1 MSDREGRVVLDGQT
15 VCEDGF
21 DHNAATVFCKMLGF
35 ESGVAGGINH
45 DDNMQ
50 FMGDGFNCTG
60 EEINIMSCNISNI
73 STITNFCNMDAGV
86 MCEGGP
92 AR

>member
-45 DDNMQ
+45 DDNLQ
-50 FMGDGFNCTG
+50 FMGSSFNCTG
-60 EEINIMSCNISNI
+60 GETNIMSCNISTGVNCNSNI
-73 STITNFCNMDAGV
+73 DAGV
-86 MCEGGP
+86 MCEGGH